1 MENEEKIIENLIAGG
16 IIGAALGAIL
26 TNKNNGTTIG
36 ALAGAVLMATYNANQ
51 QAQKT
56 NVPVYV
62 KEDEVLYE
70 IKPGGI
76 KTKIKS
82 FKKNNTRLPKDFQ
95 LK

>member
-1 MENEEKIIENLIAGG
+1 MENEDKIIESLIAGG

-26 TNKNNGTTIG
+26 TNKKDNTVLS
-36 ALAGAVLMATYNANQ
+36 AVASAVLFATYNANQ

-56 NVPVYV
+56 NIPVYV
-62 KEDEVLYE
+62 KEDEGLYE

-82 FKKNNTRLPKDFQ
+82 LKKSKTNLPKVFQ

>member
-1 MENEEKIIENLIAGG
+1 MENDDKIIEHLIADGT
-16 IIGAALGAIL
+16 IGTTLGAIL
-26 TNKNNGTTIG
+26 TNKTKSNQLG
-36 ALAGAVLMATYNANQ
+36 AIAEAALMATYNANQ

-62 KEDEVLYE
+62 KENEGLYE

-82 FKKNNTRLPKDFQ
+82 FKKNKTNLPKDFQ